1 MAIKC
6 VIDTSAYSSFNRG
19 QHNLGRFINPKSE
32 LFVSLIVIAELRAGF
47 KAGGREQFNESLLS
61 DLLDAPNVT
70 VLKPSEETTKYYARI
85 YSQLRKIGQALG
97 TNDIWIAA
105 LCLEHKLPLLTL
117 DTGFSYVRGLV
128 CVDI

>member
-1 MAIKC
+1 MVLKY
-6 VIDTSAYSSFNRG
+6 VIDTNAYSAFNRG
-19 QHNLGRFINPKSE
+19 RHDLERFINPKNE
-32 LFVSLIVIAELRAGF
+32 IFVPLIVIAELRAGF
-47 KAGGREQFNESLLS
+47 KAGSRERFNESLLS

-70 VLKPSEETTKYYARI
+70 VLKPSEETTKIYARI
-85 YSQLRKIGQALG
+85 YGLLRKIGKPLG

-117 DTGFSYVRGLV
+117 DAGLGHVKNLV